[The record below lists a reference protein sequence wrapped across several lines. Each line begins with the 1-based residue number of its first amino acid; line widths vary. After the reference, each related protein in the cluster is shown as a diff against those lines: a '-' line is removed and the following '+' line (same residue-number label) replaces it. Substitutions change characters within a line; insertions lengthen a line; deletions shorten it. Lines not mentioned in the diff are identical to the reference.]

1 MNRFIARSGANL
13 LAFGCIAIIIGCG
26 VFGFRLGYASESA
39 SGGAVLGLIVGALG
53 LIVGALA
60 AALTFGPLAAL
71 YDMRAS
77 LEKLANA
84 V

>member
-39 SGGAVLGLIVGALG
+39 SGGAVLGLIVGAL
-53 LIVGALA
+53 A

>member
-1 MNRFIARSGANL
+1 MNRTIAKAGANL
-13 LAFGCIAIIIGCG
+13 LALGCIGTIIGAT
-26 VFGFRLGYASESA
+26 VYGFALGYGRDPNTAYA
-39 SGGAVLGLIVGALG
+39 LVGAIAGLIIGT
-53 LIVGALA
+53 IA

-84 V
+84 A